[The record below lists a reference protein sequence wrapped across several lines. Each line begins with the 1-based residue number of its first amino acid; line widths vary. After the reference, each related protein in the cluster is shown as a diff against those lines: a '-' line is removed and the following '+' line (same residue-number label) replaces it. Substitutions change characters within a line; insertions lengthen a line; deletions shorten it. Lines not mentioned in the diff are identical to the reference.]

1 MPPRI
6 LVCGDVVNDV
16 LVKPLDAAGSWPGS
30 DTLATI
36 SARPGGAAANQ
47 AAWMAYL
54 GVDVVFA
61 GRAGARDAAYHRREL
76 ARAGV
81 RARLAAD
88 REAGTGSIVIM
99 VAPDGERTMFTDRG
113 ANLRLRRA
121 DVPARLL
128 DGAAVLHLTGYTFC
142 EPSLLE
148 VALWLLGEA
157 RARGLAVT
165 IDPGSAAFLAR
176 MEPSAF
182 LRWTEG
188 AAVCFPNRDE
198 AAVLTGEPDPLAM
211 AARLRRHYGVVVV
224 KLGAAGCVLAAPGQ
238 DPVLIA
244 GRPARA
250 TDTTGAGDAFCGA
263 FMSRWLAS
271 AAAHPPGGP
280 PERPVVPA
288 PDPPGGP
295 PTYPAD
301 GPAERPVGPA
311 PDLVGAAEFATQ
323 VAATVVTRFGARPV

>member
-1 MPPRI
+1 LPPDTLSTRRTGPTTPSRI
-6 LVCGDVVNDV
+6 VVCGDVVNDM
-16 LVKPLDAAGSWPGS
+16 LVKPLDGLAPQPDG
-30 DTLATI
+30 DTPATI
-36 SARPGGAAANQ
+36 ASRPGGAAANQ

-54 GVDVVFA
+54 GADVVFA
-61 GRAGARDAAYHRREL
+61 GRAGARDVAYHRREL

-81 RARLAAD
+81 RAHLAAD
-88 REAGTGSIVIM
+88 RDRQTGSIVVM
-99 VAPDGERTMFTDRG
+99 VASDGERTMLTDRG
-113 ANLRLRRA
+113 ANLRLRRS

-128 DGAAVLHLTGYTFC
+128 DGAAALHLTGYTFC
-142 EPSLLE
+142 EPPLLK

-176 MEPSAF
+176 MEPAAF

-198 AAVLTGEPDPLAM
+198 AEVLTGETRPLAM
-211 AARLRRHYGVVVV
+211 ATRLTRHYGVVLV
-224 KLGAAGCVLAAPGQ
+224 KLGGEGCVLAARGE

-244 GRPARA
+244 APPACA

-263 FMSRWLAS
+263 FLSKWLPR
-271 AAAHPPGGP
+271 AAAPPATAP
-280 PERPVVPA
+280 PATPPA
-288 PDPPGGP
+288 TAPP
-295 PTYPAD
+295 A
-301 GPAERPVGPA
+301 A
-311 PDLVGAAEFATQ
+311 DLVQAAEFAVQ